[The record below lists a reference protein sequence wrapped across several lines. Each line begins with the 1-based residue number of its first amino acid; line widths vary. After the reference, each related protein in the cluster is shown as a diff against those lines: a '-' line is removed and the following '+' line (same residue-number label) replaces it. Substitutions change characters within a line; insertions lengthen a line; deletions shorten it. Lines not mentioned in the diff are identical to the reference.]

1 MISLR
6 ELNELLLAHN
16 CLHAISIE
24 LEIDAMAYDL
34 CLSISASEEIGAEVV
49 VINFID
55 ISQFAF
61 RDFGGGLTQLMHMS
75 INRLD
80 SGLDRVRYQLSD
92 LEDGKLSFCFSSFSV
107 A

>member
-1 MISLR
+1 MIGLR
-6 ELNELLLAHN
+6 ELNELLVAHN
-16 CLHAISIE
+16 CLDAISIE

-61 RDFGGGLTQLMHMS
+61 RDFGGGLTQLMHMD
-75 INRLD
+75 IR
-80 SGLDRVRYQLSD
+80 GRTP
-92 LEDGKLSFCFSSFSV
+92 F
-107 A
+107 